1 MADDIGRWLE
11 GLGLGKYANLFAENE
26 ITFDAL
32 LHLTEDDLKELGLP
46 IGPRRSISA
55 AIAKLTTSAPPGE
68 TARPHEPS
76 APRGDAERRQLTIL
90 FCDLVGSTELSTKL
104 DPEDMRDVLRA
115 YQDTCSREISRYD
128 GYIAKFMGDGVF
140 AYFGYPHA
148 HEDDA
153 ERAINAG
160 LELVSKIQQLH
171 NQKGIELAVR
181 VGIATG
187 PVVVGDL
194 LGQGAAQEAAV
205 TGETPNLAGRLQSL
219 AGTNAIVIS
228 DATYR
233 LAGGMFECADL
244 GKHGIKGFAEPVQS
258 WSVLRQR
265 HVESRFDATRSST
278 ITELIGRDEEVEIL
292 LRRWQRAKDGEG
304 QVVLITGEPGIGKSR
319 LVRALQ
325 DGVIGDPNTRLRFQC
340 SPYHINSA
348 LHPVIEQF
356 ERAAQFEST
365 DDAIAKLNKLE
376 ALLALSG
383 REDQQTAAL
392 FAALLS
398 IPAEG
403 RYPALALSPPQQK
416 QRTLNA
422 FVEQLSGLAERQPVL
437 FIFEDAHWVDPT
449 TLELLELTVARLQD
463 LRVLVVV
470 THRPEFTARWTG
482 DAQVTLLTLNR
493 LSRKDRKTMAV
504 HLAGDARL
512 PEEVL
517 DQIAARTD
525 GVPLFVEEL
534 TKSMLESGQL
544 EGIGN
549 RNVLSGPMP
558 VLAVPATLQDAL
570 TARLD
575 RLAPI
580 KDILQV
586 GACIGREFSFE
597 LLAEVSRVSADE
609 LSSALDQFTQAEL
622 IFRRGDPPA
631 AIYTFKHALVQDAA
645 YSSLLRTRRA
655 EIHGTIAG
663 VLETA
668 FPEMLQAQP
677 EIVAHHF
684 TEANLLDR
692 AIPMWEQAGR
702 NAAQKF
708 ANTEA
713 IRHFNKAIDL
723 LAALPDDAARNRRE
737 LSLQINLGPVYLAAK
752 GFNAPE
758 VGVTYTRAHDLAKSL
773 EDSSLLFT
781 SLWGLWIFNQMQPKK
796 GTARSLSEELIVLG
810 AHNADSGQILQAG
823 HASWTTNYFLG
834 NFKYTKERAE
844 QGIALYDASAHRA
857 HKFLY
862 GGHDPGVCCRM
873 VGGIAMSMLG
883 FADQAQQLARS
894 AVTLAETINHPL
906 SQLMA
911 EQSLFIVHMF
921 RGDVK
926 QAKQLLGRTIRL
938 ATETGIPRGM
948 WADFGS
954 GWTLSEAGNPKDGL
968 VQMLRD
974 LDTRSGAAQ
983 ELYRPYYL
991 GVLGDTCRAVDRI
1004 EDGLGFVDRGLDL
1017 VHTHDSQWC
1026 LAELH
1031 RIKGELL
1038 RARGELPAVVEQCFD
1053 TAIKIAQD
1061 QSAKLWQLRAT
1072 TSLARLWHSQGRSAE
1087 ARDRLTSIYDWFTEG
1102 FDSADLTAA
1111 KTLLDE
1117 LSEGKNP

>member
-26 ITFDAL
+26 ISFDAL
-32 LHLTEDDLKELGLP
+32 PHLTEDDLKELGLP
-46 IGPRRSISA
+46 VGPRRVISA
-55 AIAKLTTSAPPGE
+55 AITKLTTSAS
-68 TARPHEPS
+68 TRDSALSSEPS
-76 APRGDAERRQLTIL
+76 ATHGDAERRQLTIL

-104 DPEDMRDVLRA
+104 DPEDMRSVLRA
-115 YQDTCSREISRYD
+115 YQDACSREVSRYD

-153 ERAINAG
+153 ERAISAG
-160 LELVSKIQQLH
+160 LGLVSVIHQLH
-171 NQKGIELAVR
+171 TQKDLDLAVR

-194 LGQGAAQEAAV
+194 LGQGAAQETAV

-219 AGTNAIVIS
+219 AEPNTIVIS

-244 GKHGIKGFAEPVQS
+244 GKHNLKGFTEPVQS
-258 WSVLRQR
+258 WCVLRQR

-278 ITELIGRDEEVEIL
+278 ITELVGRDEEVEIL
-292 LRRWQRAKDGEG
+292 LRRWQRAKEGEG
-304 QVVLITGEPGIGKSR
+304 QVVLISGEPGIGKSR

-325 DGVIGDPNTRLRFQC
+325 DGVLNDPNTRLRFQC
-340 SPYHINSA
+340 SSYHINSA
-348 LHPVIEQF
+348 LHPVVEQF
-356 ERAAQFEST
+356 ERAAQFEPA
-365 DDAIAKLNKLE
+365 DDAIVKLNKLE

-383 REDQQTAAL
+383 CDDPQTAAL

-398 IPAEG
+398 IPTER

-422 FVEQLSGLAERQPVL
+422 FVAQLSGLSERQPVL

-470 THRPEFTARWTG
+470 THRPEFTAPWTG

-493 LSRKDRKTMAV
+493 LSRKDRTTMAER
-504 HLAGDARL
+504 LAGGVRL
-512 PEEVL
+512 PEDLL
-517 DQIAARTD
+517 DQIATRTD

-544 EGIGN
+544 VGN
-549 RNVLSGPMP
+549 RKVLSGPMSA
-558 VLAVPATLQDAL
+558 LAVPESLQDAL

-597 LLAEVSRVSADE
+597 LLAEVTRVSANE
-609 LSSALDQFTQAEL
+609 LSSALDQFAKAEL

-645 YSSLLRTRRA
+645 YSSLLRTRRS
-655 EIHGTIAG
+655 EIHGAIANAI
-663 VLETA
+663 EAT
-668 FPEMLQAQP
+668 FPDTVQSQP
-677 EIVAHHF
+677 EIVAHHL

-713 IRHFNKAIDL
+713 IRHFNKAIHL
-723 LAALPDDAARNRRE
+723 LAALPGGAARNRFE
-737 LSLQINLGPVYLAAK
+737 LTLQLNLGPVYMAAK

-758 VGVTYTRAHDLAKSL
+758 VGAAYARARELAKSL
-773 EDSSLLFT
+773 KDSSLLFT

-810 AHNADSGQILQAG
+810 AQNADSGQILQAG

-834 NFKYTKERAE
+834 DFKYTKQRTE
-844 QGIALYDASAHRA
+844 QGIALYNASAHSA

-873 VGGIAMSMLG
+873 VGGMATCMLG
-883 FADQAQQLARS
+883 FPDQGRHLGRG
-894 AVTLAETINHPL
+894 AVTLAETLNHPL

-911 EQSLFIVHMF
+911 EHSLFIVHMF
-921 RGDVK
+921 RGDFQ
-926 QAKQLLGRTIRL
+926 QARELLGRTIQL

-968 VQMLRD
+968 TQMLRD
-974 LDTRSGAAQ
+974 FDTRSGAAQ
-983 ELYRPYYL
+983 ELYRPYYF
-991 GVLGDTCRAVDRI
+991 GILGDTCRAVDRI
-1004 EDGLGFVDRGLDL
+1004 EDGLGFVDRGLNL
-1017 VHTHDSQWC
+1017 VLTHDTQWC

-1031 RIKGELL
+1031 RVKGELL
-1038 RARGELPAVVEQCFD
+1038 RARGEPLAAIEECFNS
-1053 TAIKIAQD
+1053 AIKIAQE
-1061 QSAKLWQLRAT
+1061 QSAKLWELRAT
-1072 TSLARLWHSQGRSAE
+1072 TSLARLWHSHGKSSE
-1087 ARDRLTSIYDWFTEG
+1087 ARARLASIYGWFTEG

-1111 KTLLDE
+1111 KAVLDE
-1117 LSEGKNP
+1117 LSEGKTP